1 MYWNGTI
8 FTEKSCCKTG
18 SFVEFAMNP
27 SQSSPWSKSVFLHI
41 SEARHLRDF
50 EVEVTFNDG
59 RRGIADLRD
68 SLQGKVFEPLRDVK
82 VFGQLRVDP
91 ELDTIVWPNGADF
104 APEFIYFQAFKNEP
118 DLQERFKTWGYI
130 A

>member
-8 FTEKSCCKTG
+8 FTEKSYWKTG
-18 SFVEFAMNP
+18 SFVELAMNP
-27 SQSSPWSKSVFLHI
+27 SQSSHWSKSVFLHI

>member
-8 FTEKSCCKTG
+8 FTEKSCWKTG
-18 SFVEFAMNP
+18 SFVELAMNP
-27 SQSSPWSKSVFLHI
+27 SQSNAWSKTVFLHI

-50 EVEVTFNDG
+50 EVEVTFNNG
-59 RRGIADLRD
+59 RRGVADLQD
-68 SLQGKVFEPLRDVK
+68 SLKGKVFEPLRDIK
-82 VFGQLRVDP
+82 IFGQLRVDP
-91 ELDTIVWPNGADF
+91 ELETIVWPNGADF

-118 DLQERFKTWGYI
+118 GLQELFKSWGYI

>member
-1 MYWNGTI
+1 
-8 FTEKSCCKTG
+8 
-18 SFVEFAMNP
+18 
-27 SQSSPWSKSVFLHI
+27 
-41 SEARHLRDF
+41 
-50 EVEVTFNDG
+50 
-59 RRGIADLRD
+59 
-68 SLQGKVFEPLRDVK
+68 VFEPLRDVK

-118 DLQERFKTWGYI
+118 DLQELFKTWGYI

>member
-1 MYWNGTI
+1 M
-8 FTEKSCCKTG
+8 
-18 SFVEFAMNP
+18 
-27 SQSSPWSKSVFLHI
+27 FLHI

-59 RRGIADLRD
+59 RRGVADLRG
-68 SLQGKVFEPLRDVK
+68 SLKGKVFEPLRDVK
-82 VFGQLRVDP
+82 VFAQLRVDP

-118 DLQERFKTWGYI
+118 DLQERFKSWGYV